1 MKKLLL
7 LLLIAT
13 EVLPVLARIDKE
25 QSDRDSTI
33 YKNVNLNEI
42 EVISSPKS
50 ETRFFEFP
58 GSISII
64 GEKKLERQHI
74 MSLKGL
80 SSIAP
85 NLYIPDYGSKLISS
99 IYIRGIGSRINSP
112 AVGLNVDNVPYL
124 DKSSFD
130 FDFMDIEKIEILR
143 GPQGTLYGR
152 NTMAGLINIYTKSP
166 FDYQG
171 TKIKAGY
178 GNHNTWNAALSH
190 SHKINEYVAFSV
202 SGKYRKNDGYFKNI
216 ATGKNSGSTEVAGG
230 RAQIYIKIN
239 PRLKINLTSDFE
251 YNDQDGYPY
260 QMFDKKKDIRYPIN
274 YNDRSSYDRKL
285 STSSI
290 LLQYIHDRYIMN
302 SITGYQFLK
311 DNMHMDQDFTPLS
324 VFTLQ
329 QKQKQDAI
337 TQEITFKSTTDKN
350 LQWVAG
356 VFGFY
361 SHLRT
366 DGPVNFKEDGLKY
379 MIEDNVNSIFENI
392 NGLPVQLGL
401 KVQSPNLYING
412 IYKTPTFGLAVFKQM
427 TYNNLFIKNLS
438 GTIGLRLDYEH
449 TKINHHTFIDEPFIS
464 DFNIILPPSM
474 GGRATPIPVSVPL
487 SVDGKNEMNT
497 WELLPKFELKYK
509 FNSRYFIYAS
519 VARGYRSGGYNFQ
532 MFSNIVQEQLRSKM
546 ITEILNK
553 VPPKVKPMLPDL
565 SHLTNNQTDVNNS
578 IRYKPE
584 HSWNYEIGGRA
595 DLWDR
600 RLGIDF
606 SVFYIDCR
614 NQQISIIDGFGR
626 TTKNS
631 GHSAS
636 KGSEVSVRLSP
647 VNNLQLTAAYGYTH
661 ATFISNEDGNKGN
674 YVPFAP
680 KHTLALTGNYT
691 IEIKKSWLDYIFINA
706 EYAGRGKTFWTE
718 SNDVA
723 QNFYGLLNGDL
734 TFQKNNID
742 LSIWG
747 KNLLNK
753 RYQAFYFET
762 MNAENLKENN
772 GFMQL
777 GRPITF
783 GFDVTLRF

>member
-1 MKKLLL
+1 MKKFILLL
-7 LLLIAT
+7 LFAT
-13 EVLPVLARIDKE
+13 GMVPAFASFDKE
-25 QSDRDSTI
+25 QTDRDSSI
-33 YKNVNLNEI
+33 YTNVNLNEI
-42 EVISSPKS
+42 QVISSPKS

-58 GSISII
+58 GSISIV

-74 MSLKGL
+74 VSLKGL
-80 SSIAP
+80 SAIVP

-99 IYIRGIGSRINSP
+99 VYIRGIGSRINSP

-124 DKSSFD
+124 DKSAFD
-130 FDFMDIEKIEILR
+130 FDFMDIEKVEVLR

-152 NTMAGLINIYTKSP
+152 NTMNGLINIYTKSP
-166 FDYQG
+166 FVYQG

-178 GNHNTWNAALSH
+178 GNYNAWNAALSH
-190 SHKINEYVAFSV
+190 SHKINEHIAFSIN
-202 SGKYRKNDGYFKNI
+202 GKYKKNDGYFKNI
-216 ATGKNSGSTEVAGG
+216 ATDKSSGATEVAGG

-251 YNDQDGYPY
+251 YSDQDGYPY
-260 QMFDKKKDIRYPIN
+260 QKFDKGNGMRYPIN

-285 STSSI
+285 STNSI
-290 LLQYIHDRYIMN
+290 LLQYIHDRYIVN
-302 SITGYQFLK
+302 LITSYQFLK
-311 DNMHMDQDFTPLS
+311 DNMHLDQDFTPLS

-337 TQEITFKSTTDKN
+337 TQEVTFKSATNKN

-379 MIEDNVNSIFENI
+379 MIENSVNSTFNSIS
-392 NGLPVQLGL
+392 GLPVQLGL
-401 KVQSPNLYING
+401 KVESPNLYING

-427 TYNNLFIKNLS
+427 TYNNLFIDNLS
-438 GTIGLRLDYEH
+438 GTVGLRLDYEH
-449 TKINHHTFIDEPFIS
+449 SKINHNTFTDAPFVS
-464 DFNIILPPSM
+464 NFNITLPQNM
-474 GGRATPIPVSVPL
+474 GGRVISIPVSVPL
-487 SVDGKNEMNT
+487 SISGEDEMNT

-509 FNSRYFIYAS
+509 FNTQYFVYAS

-532 MFSNIVQEQLRSKM
+532 MFSNIIQEQLRSKM
-546 ITEILNK
+546 ITDILDK
-553 VPPKVKPMLPDL
+553 VPQNFKPMLPDL
-565 SHLTNNQTDVNNS
+565 SHMTQIQSNVNDL

-595 DLWDR
+595 DLWNR

-606 SVFYIDCR
+606 AAFYIDCR
-614 NQQISIIDGFGR
+614 NQQISIVNGFGR

-636 KGSEVSVRLSP
+636 KGAELSVRLSP
-647 VNNLQLTAAYGYTH
+647 ADHLQFTLAYGYTH
-661 ATFISNEDGNKGN
+661 ATFISDEDGNKGN

-680 KHTLALTGNYT
+680 KHTLSVSGNY
-691 IEIKKSWLDYIFINA
+691 IVEINKPWLDCILID
-706 EYAGRGKTFWTE
+706 AGFSGQGKIYWTE
-718 SNDVA
+718 KNDVA
-723 QNFYGLLNGDL
+723 QKFYGLLNGDL
-734 TFQKNNID
+734 TFRKSNVD
-742 LSIWG
+742 VSVWG
-747 KNLLNK
+747 KNLLNY

-762 MNAENLKENN
+762 MNAENLQEPN
-772 GFMQL
+772 GFIQL
-777 GRPITF
+777 GRPITC
-783 GFDVTLRF
+783 GVDVTLHF

>member
-7 LLLIAT
+7 LLLTGTAIFPAFAAAD
-13 EVLPVLARIDKE
+13 EDK
-25 QSDRDSTI
+25 SDRDSVI
-33 YKNVNLNEI
+33 YKNVNLSEI

-74 MSLKGL
+74 VSLKGL

-85 NLYIPDYGSKLISS
+85 NFYIPDYGSKLISS
-99 IYIRGIGSRINSP
+99 VYIRGIGSRINSP

-152 NTMAGLINIYTKSP
+152 NTMAGLINVYTKSP
-166 FDYQG
+166 FNHQG
-171 TKIKAGY
+171 TKVKAGY
-178 GNHNTWNAALSH
+178 GNYNAWNAALSH
-190 SHKINEYVAFSV
+190 SHKVNEHVAFSI
-202 SGKYRKNDGYFKNI
+202 SGKYQKNDGYFKNI
-216 ATGKNSGSTEVAGG
+216 ATDKRSGSTEVAGG
-230 RAQIYIKIN
+230 RAQLYLKIN

-251 YNDQDGYPY
+251 YSDQDGYPY
-260 QMFDKKKDIRYPIN
+260 GMFDKKTGTRYPIN
-274 YNDRSSYDRKL
+274 YNDRTSYDRKL
-285 STSSI
+285 STSSF
-290 LLQYIHDRYIMN
+290 LLEYIHDRYIMS

-311 DNMHMDQDFTPLS
+311 DNLHLDQDFTPLS

-337 TQEITFKSTTDKN
+337 TQEITFKSTTNKN

-379 MIEDNVNSIFENI
+379 MIEGNVNSIFENI
-392 NGLPVQLGL
+392 EGLPVQLGL

-412 IYKTPTFGLAVFKQM
+412 IYKTPTYGLAVFKQM
-427 TYNNLFIKNLS
+427 TYNNLFTEGLS

-449 TKINHHTFIDEPFIS
+449 TKINHHTFVDKPFMS
-464 DFNIILPPSM
+464 NFNISR
-474 GGRATPIPVSVPL
+474 GGNTMASVPITVPL
-487 SVDGKNEMNT
+487 SVDGKNDMNT
-497 WELLPKFELKYK
+497 WELLPKFELKYT
-509 FNSRYFIYAS
+509 FNPQYFIYAS
-519 VARGYRSGGYNFQ
+519 ISRGYRSGGYNFQ
-532 MFSNIVQEQLRSKM
+532 MFSNIIQEQLRSKM
-546 ITEILNK
+546 ITEILDK
-553 VPPKVKPMLPDL
+553 VPQNFKPMLPDL
-565 SHLTNNQTDVNNS
+565 SYLTQSQSNVNEA

-595 DLWDR
+595 DLWNR
-600 RLGIDF
+600 KLGIDF
-606 SVFYIDCR
+606 SAFYIDCR
-614 NQQISIIDGFGR
+614 DQQISIVNGFGR

-636 KGSEVSVRLSP
+636 KGAEVSVRLSP
-647 VNNLQLTAAYGYTH
+647 VDNLQFTAAYGYTH

-680 KHTLALTGNYT
+680 KHTLALTGSYT
-691 IEIKKSWLDYIFINA
+691 VEINKNWLDCILINA
-706 EYAGRGKTFWTE
+706 EFAGHGKTYWTE
-718 SNDVA
+718 RNDVA

-734 TFQKNNID
+734 TFRKGGID

-747 KNLLNK
+747 KNILDH

-762 MNAENLKENN
+762 MNAENPGENN
-772 GFMQL
+772 GFMQT
-777 GRPITF
+777 GRPVTF
-783 GFDVTLRF
+783 GVDITLRF

>member
-7 LLLIAT
+7 LLLIAAGT
-13 EVLPVLARIDKE
+13 FPVFAAADEEKSE
-25 QSDRDSTI
+25 RDSVI
-33 YKNVNLNEI
+33 YKNVNLSEI

-74 MSLKGL
+74 VSLKEI
-80 SSIAP
+80 SSLAP

-99 IYIRGIGSRINSP
+99 VYIRGIGSRINSP

-130 FDFMDIEKIEILR
+130 FDFMDIEKVEILR

-152 NTMAGLINIYTKSP
+152 NTMAGLINVYTKSP

-178 GNHNTWNAALSH
+178 GNYNAWNAALSH
-190 SHKINEYVAFSV
+190 SHKVNEHIAFSI
-202 SGKYRKNDGYFKNI
+202 SGKYQKNDGYFRNVNTDKR
-216 ATGKNSGSTEVAGG
+216 SGATEVAGG
-230 RAQIYIKIN
+230 RAQLYLKIN

-251 YNDQDGYPY
+251 YSDQDGYPY
-260 QMFDKKKDIRYPIN
+260 QLFDKKTGIRNPVN
-274 YNDRSSYDRKL
+274 YNDQSSYDRKL
-285 STSSI
+285 STSSV
-290 LLQYIHDRYIMN
+290 LLQYIHDRYIMT

-311 DNMHMDQDFTPLS
+311 DNLHMDQDFTPLS

-329 QKQKQDAI
+329 QKQKQDAV
-337 TQEITFKSTTDKN
+337 TQEITFKSTTNKN

-392 NGLPVQLGL
+392 PGIPVQLGL

-412 IYKTPTFGLAVFKQM
+412 TYKTPTYGLAVFKQM
-427 TYNNLFIKNLS
+427 TYNNLFTNGLS

-449 TKINHHTFIDEPFIS
+449 TKINHHTFADEPFRS
-464 DFNIILPPSM
+464 DFNITIPMM
-474 GGRATPIPVSVPL
+474 GGRVITIPMSTPL
-487 SVDGKNEMNT
+487 SIDGKNEMNT
-497 WELLPKFELKYK
+497 WELLPKFELKYT
-509 FNSRYFIYAS
+509 FNPQYFIYAS

-532 MFSNIVQEQLRSKM
+532 MFSNVIQEQLRMKM
-546 ITEILNK
+546 ITEITNK
-553 VPPKVKPMLPDL
+553 IPPNYKPMLPDL
-565 SHLTNNQTDVNNS
+565 SYLTESLSDVNEV

-595 DLWDR
+595 DLWNR
-600 RLGIDF
+600 KLGIDV
-606 SVFYIDCR
+606 SAFYIDCR
-614 NQQISIIDGFGR
+614 DQQISIVNGFGR

-636 KGSEVSVRLSP
+636 KGAEVSVRLSP
-647 VNNLQLTAAYGYTH
+647 VDNLQFTAAYGYTH

-680 KHTLALTGNYT
+680 KHTLALTGSYT
-691 IEIKKSWLDYIFINA
+691 VEINKNWLDCILINA
-706 EYAGRGKTFWTE
+706 EFAGRGKTYWTE
-718 SNDVA
+718 GNDVA
-723 QNFYGLLNGDL
+723 QNFYGLLNGNL
-734 TFQKNNID
+734 TFRKNGID
-742 LSIWG
+742 LSIWS
-747 KNLLNK
+747 KNILDH

-772 GFMQL
+772 GFMQM
-777 GRPITF
+777 GRPVTF
-783 GFDVTLRF
+783 GVDITLRF